1 MFNKFFLLLLSFVL
15 LFPSCTPEEETDTRN
30 FSTGTFIVNQGA
42 FIGGTGTISF
52 VKDDEVIEDIYTRQ
66 NKGFVLGNIAQSI
79 HKFNQKY
86 YIAVN
91 NAAKIVVV
99 NADDFKFTGEISL
112 SLPRYFVTSGNKL
125 YATSW
130 TSDFKAG
137 FINLIDP
144 NTLKVQKSIAIN
156 GLAEK
161 MIEKNGLIYITVTA
175 TETDPL
181 NGHVVVYDTQ
191 KEAIQE
197 TIKVGDN
204 SNDLVLDKNG
214 DIWVICRGFS
224 NFTDPTKNT
233 KGSLH
238 KIVGNKSV
246 FSTPLSN
253 DANGL
258 VINSTKD
265 NLYFMMDGQ
274 VFEWNATNTNSAPK
288 SINNGFYYA
297 ISLDPQNDQLYLADS
312 KDFQQKGEVKV
323 INTQGN
329 AIKTINAGVI
339 PGFVY
344 FSN

>member
-1 MFNKFFLLLLSFVL
+1 MFNKFFLLLLSFAL
-15 LFPSCTPEEETDTRN
+15 LFSSCTTDDEASSRN
-30 FSTGTFIVNQGA
+30 FGNGTFIVNQGA
-42 FIGGTGTISF
+42 FIGGTGSISF
-52 VKDDEVIEDIYTRQ
+52 VKDAEVIEDVYTRQ
-66 NKGFVLGNIAQSI
+66 NKGFVLGSIAQSI

-99 NADDFKFTGEISL
+99 NADNFKFTGEVSL
-112 SLPRYFVTSGNKL
+112 SLPRYFVTSGTKL

-130 TSDFKAG
+130 TSDFKTG

-144 NTLKVQKSIAIN
+144 NTLKVQKSVAIN

-175 TETDPL
+175 GKTEPL

-197 TIKVGDN
+197 TIKLGDN
-204 SNDLVLDKNG
+204 SNDIVLDKNG
-214 DIWVICRGFS
+214 DIWVICSGFTNYPDS
-224 NFTDPTKNT
+224 TQNT
-233 KGSLH
+233 KGSIH

-246 FSTPLSN
+246 FSKPLSN
-253 DANGL
+253 GAKGMVTNA
-258 VINSTKD
+258 SKD
-265 NLYFMMDGQ
+265 KVYFLMDRQ
-274 VFEWNATNTNSAPK
+274 VFDFDPINTNNNPK
-288 SINNGFYYA
+288 PIATGAFDA
-297 ISLDPQNDQLYLADS
+297 MFIDTQNDHIYLTDV
-312 KDFQQKGEVKV
+312 KDYQQKGDVKV

-329 AIKTINAGVI
+329 AVKTINAGVI